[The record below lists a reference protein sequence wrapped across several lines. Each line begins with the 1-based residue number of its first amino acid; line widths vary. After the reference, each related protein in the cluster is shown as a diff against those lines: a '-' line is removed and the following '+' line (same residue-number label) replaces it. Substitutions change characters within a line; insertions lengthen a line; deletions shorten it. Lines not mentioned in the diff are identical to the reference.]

1 MPAMLTTTIIGRS
14 PTPLHSSSA
23 VGEMVRRRYDDS
35 GRTVQNVHGDSSDI
49 NLVTG
54 NEMDMQ
60 ISFGEVGAD
69 ERADPLQP
77 G

>member
-23 VGEMVRRRYDDS
+23 VGEMVRRYDDS
-35 GRTVQNVHGDSSDI
+35 RRKVQNVHGDSSDI

-69 ERADPLQP
+69 ECADLLQP